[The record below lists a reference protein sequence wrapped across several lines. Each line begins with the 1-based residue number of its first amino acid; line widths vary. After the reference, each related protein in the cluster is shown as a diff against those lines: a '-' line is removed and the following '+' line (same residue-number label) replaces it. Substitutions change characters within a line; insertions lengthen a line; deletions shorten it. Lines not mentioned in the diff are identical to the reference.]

1 VGLPKIYFKRG
12 ENILQNKTNTI
23 EIIKLVVIILIMIL
37 IYKFVNKDSLMGVIN
52 QSLPPREAGLLAGTM
67 LGDKS
72 GFDKDFYDSLKN
84 SGLVHLVVASGS
96 NVMLL
101 VGGWIEL
108 MAKYLERKRT
118 IIVGLVGGWWYVNMV
133 GWEIPVVRAMLLVS
147 IMYWAQLLGRKFNLW
162 RGILLGVLIMVIGE
176 PLVLTSVSFWLSIM
190 AFLAVVTS
198 KRFRILWVGVWITPI
213 LGLVFGK
220 ISLISPLA
228 NVLVIGLVELVTV
241 LGVFAVVLGVFVGAQ
256 CIAPVLWIIYPGL
269 KYLAV
274 VAEWGGKFPILELR
288 FNWLMLVGYYLILF
302 YFLIKKYNRS

>member
-1 VGLPKIYFKRG
+1 M
-12 ENILQNKTNTI
+12 NA
-23 EIIKLVVIILIMIL
+23 ILILIGIL
-37 IYKFVNKDSLMGVIN
+37 IYRFVNKDSLMYVIN
-52 QSLPPREAGLLAGTM
+52 QGLPPREAGLLAGIM

-133 GWEIPVVRAMLLVS
+133 GWEIPVVRAMLLIS

-162 RGILLGVLIMVIGE
+162 RGIVLGVLIMIVGE
-176 PLVLTSVSFWLSIM
+176 PMVLTSVSFWLSIM
-190 AFLAVVTS
+190 AFVAVVTAKLKITNYELKIKNEFIKNLFKIS
-198 KRFRILWVGVWITPI
+198 FDTLWVGVWITPI
-213 LGLVFGK
+213 LGLIFGK

-228 NVLVIGLVELVTV
+228 NVMVIGLVELVMV
-241 LGVFAVVLGVFVGAQ
+241 VGIVGMALGGGIF
-256 CIAPVLWIIYPGL
+256 LWLVYPGL
-269 KYLAV
+269 KYLVV
-274 VAEWGGKFPILELR
+274 VAQWAGKFPILEFR
-288 FNWLMLVGYYLILF
+288 FNWWMLIGYYLILF
-302 YFLIKKYNRS
+302 YFLFRKYNRS

>member
-1 VGLPKIYFKRG
+1 M
-12 ENILQNKTNTI
+12 QNKTNTI